1 MGWLEKLRMRLRALR
16 HGEEVHGEIAEE
28 WQFHIDLRT
37 EENIRR
43 GMTPEEAR
51 QSAEQHFGNA
61 GYIKDVS
68 WDVRGGGIMETLWQ
82 DVRCG
87 ARQLRRS
94 PGFTFVALLSL
105 GLGIGGN
112 AVIFSLISTIL
123 LRPLPISHPEQVF
136 AIHQGKE
143 KDASYSQS
151 MSYPNYK
158 DIRDRNA
165 VLSGMAVYRFDP
177 MSLSHN
183 GCNERV
189 WGYLVSGNYFD
200 VLGVQ
205 AFLGR
210 TFTVDEDRTPNSR
223 PVAVLSYGCWQRR
236 FGADPGVVGQD
247 VLINGHSFKII
258 GITPEGFSG
267 TEMIYTP
274 EIWVPMLM
282 QEWIEPGHTWL
293 DNRGTHN
300 IFTTGRLKPGVT
312 PQQAEASLNVLA
324 AQLGKEYPNSDEGV
338 TIQLMPPGF
347 IIPSIRGAFVSF
359 TTILMATV
367 VLVLAVACANLA
379 GLLLARAS
387 GRRREIAIRLAM
399 GASRWRLIRQLLTE
413 SALLALMGG
422 VLGVV
427 LAVWIINLV
436 IAFKPPLDV
445 PINIGLYVDWRVLAF
460 SLLVSS
466 SSMRTFSRSNASSS
480 SFSRRP
486 SWPSFSIWI
495 SSPSCEQPS

>member
-1 MGWLEKLRMRLRALR
+1 M
-16 HGEEVHGEIAEE
+16 
-28 WQFHIDLRT
+28 
-37 EENIRR
+37 
-43 GMTPEEAR
+43 
-51 QSAEQHFGNA
+51 
-61 GYIKDVS
+61 
-68 WDVRGGGIMETLWQ
+68 TLWQ

-183 GCNERV
+183 GSNERV

-236 FGADPGVVGQD
+236 FGGAPGIVGSSIQ
-247 VLINGHSFKII
+247 INGHSFTAI
-258 GITPEGFSG
+258 GVAPPGFTGTESVFTPEF
-267 TEMIYTP
+267 
-274 EIWVPMLM
+274 WVPSMM
-282 QEWIEPGHTWL
+282 QEWIEAGSGLEGRGNGQWL
-293 DNRGTHN
+293 P
-300 IFTTGRLKPGVT
+300 FGRLKPGSAGT
-312 PQQAEASLNVLA
+312 PAS
-324 AQLGKEYPNSDEGV
+324 
-338 TIQLMPPGF
+338 
-347 IIPSIRGAFVSF
+347 
-359 TTILMATV
+359 ATE
-367 VLVLAVACANLA
+367 
-379 GLLLARAS
+379 R
-387 GRRREIAIRLAM
+387 
-399 GASRWRLIRQLLTE
+399 
-413 SALLALMGG
+413 
-422 VLGVV
+422 
-427 LAVWIINLV
+427 
-436 IAFKPPLDV
+436 
-445 PINIGLYVDWRVLAF
+445 
-460 SLLVSS
+460 
-466 SSMRTFSRSNASSS
+466 
-480 SFSRRP
+480 
-486 SWPSFSIWI
+486 
-495 SSPSCEQPS
+495 